1 MSTQIKLRAADSD
14 DLSVVS
20 AVLQDGLVSFCDMEY
35 LPDERRFVL
44 VINRFR
50 WENGSKIDSESGEF
64 ERVHSGVCFD
74 GVTAA
79 RYRNLDRRDRTKVL
93 ELLAIKAEDGFV
105 DLLFA
110 GRGRVRLEVDGI
122 LCHVQDLDEPWPT
135 QWRPHHDVADAG

>member
-1 MSTQIKLRAADSD
+1 MTTQMRLRAADSD

-35 LPDERRFVL
+35 LPQERRFVL

-50 WENGSKIDSESGEF
+50 WENGSKVGSEAGGF
-64 ERVHSGVCFD
+64 ERVHCGVCFD
-74 GVTAA
+74 DVTAA
-79 RYRNLDRRDRTKVL
+79 RYRNLDRKNRAQVL
-93 ELLAIKAEDGFV
+93 ELLAIKAEDDFV

-135 QWRPHHDVADAG
+135 QWRPHHDVADEA